1 MTLPYF
7 EKWLWEITRF
17 YLAALADFE
26 SDDYSFTFKN
36 NGDRYTMN
44 KLRIDTK
51 HYRIQRDVAQNL
63 LKKHHQKNKKDK
75 LDKLEKT
82 DSAFMQRK
90 FTKFERWADDKIR
103 ALEIDLKEDRQKI
116 RELEREQ
123 QKVNIL
129 GEELIELEEK
139 TSKIKH
145 K

>member
-1 MTLPYF
+1 
-7 EKWLWEITRF
+7 
-17 YLAALADFE
+17 
-26 SDDYSFTFKN
+26 
-36 NGDRYTMN
+36 MN
-44 KLRIDTK
+44 KLRTDTK